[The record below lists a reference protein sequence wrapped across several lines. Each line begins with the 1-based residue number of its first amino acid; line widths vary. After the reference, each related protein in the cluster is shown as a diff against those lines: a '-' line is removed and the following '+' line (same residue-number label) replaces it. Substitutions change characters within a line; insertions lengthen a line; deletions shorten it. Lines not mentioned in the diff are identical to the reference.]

1 MNGAPLPHKG
11 IPRGP
16 QVPKRP
22 RSAQPAP
29 SGAADKEMQRLNGSA
44 SLNLLV
50 PLPKTKAHPGLS
62 RPPRA
67 RPLWG
72 AAAPEVLFSMQGA
85 RQPGGWGGTREFSP
99 PGAPGS
105 DLRDRGSPPSP
116 WAREVCAPAR
126 RALTSPRAV
135 QLVAALCAY
144 WRVHRHQARAARRPT
159 RARRPGAAARRP
171 RPATESPRKA
181 GAGKFRW
188 RMAAGGR
195 CSGGGAGALAAC
207 RSRASRLGGLGWERR
222 RRERAGRR
230 EGPTRPSDLRWERTR
245 ARLPWL
251 GDVPRGSP
259 ARRPPQTPGGGTL
272 QLYPPPPRPRRPLP
286 LAPWGGRVPTR
297 QPLPH

>member
-1 MNGAPLPHKG
+1 M
-11 IPRGP
+11 
-16 QVPKRP
+16 
-22 RSAQPAP
+22 
-29 SGAADKEMQRLNGSA
+29 
-44 SLNLLV
+44 
-50 PLPKTKAHPGLS
+50 
-62 RPPRA
+62 
-67 RPLWG
+67 
-72 AAAPEVLFSMQGA
+72 
-85 RQPGGWGGTREFSP
+85 
-99 PGAPGS
+99 
-105 DLRDRGSPPSP
+105 
-116 WAREVCAPAR
+116 
-126 RALTSPRAV
+126 

-144 WRVHRHQARAARRPT
+144 WRVHRHQALATQRPT
-159 RARRPGAAARRP
+159 RARRPKAAARRP
-171 RPATESPRKA
+171 RPATESPRRA

-272 QLYPPPPRPRRPLP
+272 QINPPRPRPRRPLP
-286 LAPWGGRVPTR
+286 LAPGGGARPHAAAPPPLRARTPGPPS
-297 QPLPH
+297 PLPSPDPAPRGQGKTYIPVVLHPKASPPPLHSAPRPRWRREAQALPSGPQHGL

>member
-1 MNGAPLPHKG
+1 
-11 IPRGP
+11 
-16 QVPKRP
+16 
-22 RSAQPAP
+22 
-29 SGAADKEMQRLNGSA
+29 
-44 SLNLLV
+44 
-50 PLPKTKAHPGLS
+50 
-62 RPPRA
+62 
-67 RPLWG
+67 
-72 AAAPEVLFSMQGA
+72 MQGA
-85 RQPGGWGGTREFSP
+85 RQPGGWGGGTREFSP